1 MVTRK
6 FAQQQNVD
14 LRFNILK
21 QNKIQGDP
29 DKLKQAFINIILNGI
44 QAMKD
49 GGKLEITLEE
59 SDKKWAVISFKDE
72 GEGISDEL
80 LDKIFNPFFTTKES
94 GTGLGLSITHSTIE
108 EHNGKIEF
116 NSKLGEGT
124 NVKVYLPLMDK
135 EDTNE

>member
-14 LRFNILK
+14 LGFNIIN

-44 QAMKD
+44 QSMRY

-59 SDKKWAVISFKDE
+59 IDKKWGVISFIDE
-72 GEGISDEL
+72 GEGISEEE

-116 NSKLGEGT
+116 DSKLGEGT
-124 NVKVYLPLMDK
+124 KVRVYLPLLEK
-135 EDTNE
+135 EDANV

>member
-1 MVTRK
+1 
-6 FAQQQNVD
+6 
-14 LRFNILK
+14 
-21 QNKIQGDP
+21 
-29 DKLKQAFINIILNGI
+29 
-44 QAMKD
+44 MKD